1 MMLVVALRTIAAPET
16 EDVED
21 GSRWAEEGNAGG
33 AGEWAAP
40 QNGVPMHGRANRPA
54 CEPNRRC
61 IPGAVVEPLMGFANG
76 EALEVS
82 SGSDR
87 LRDEVAGARL
97 R

>member
-16 EDVED
+16 RDLE
-21 GSRWAEEGNAGG
+21 GGRRRAEEGNAGR
-33 AGEWAAP
+33 AGEWSAP

-61 IPGAVVEPLMGFANG
+61 IPGAVFEPLTGFADG
-76 EALEVS
+76 ETMEVS